1 MLNFNSNT
9 EIVSVINQ
17 LNSQTSEITKLEEQV
32 QTTKENLIQF
42 SRQVLFPNHYGTNPL
57 FLRGISDEDKM
68 ELRKFLFP
76 NYYNTKSKSSNTYYM
91 YGSY

>member
-1 MLNFNSNT
+1 MNYNNNT

-17 LNSQTSEITKLEEQV
+17 LDSKSTEINRLEEEL
-32 QTTKENLIQF
+32 QTTKENLIKF

-57 FLRGISDEDKM
+57 FLRGISDDEKM

-76 NYYNTKSKSSNTYYM
+76 NHYKTQSSNTYYM
-91 YGSY
+91 YPSN